1 MAKVTNG
8 FTLAELAQ
16 RIGAEL
22 VGNAQHSIFALA
34 TLQSA
39 TPTDLSFIANS
50 AYKKHLA
57 STRAGAVICSPDL
70 ADLIVGNKLIVAN
83 PYLCYAQLT
92 ALFDLSL
99 THEAEIHPSAVLGKN
114 CVLGKDI
121 CIQANAVIGADVTLG
136 DGVNIGAGAVVG
148 ANTVIG
154 ANTRLY
160 PNVTI
165 YHGVSIG
172 SDCIF
177 HSGCVI
183 GGDGFGFSPSPQG
196 WVKIHQLGGVV
207 IGNKVEIGANTTID
221 RGALDDTFID
231 DGVIIDNLV
240 QIGHNVRLG
249 KNTAIAAHTA
259 IAGSTSI
266 GDNCTI
272 AGAVAIA
279 GHVNLADKV
288 HITGMSMVSSSIT
301 EAGSYSSGVPLAPT
315 KEWRKN
321 AARFRQLDSLATR
334 IIKLARNASSDRE
347 VQDQDAQDK

>member
-1 MAKVTNG
+1 VAKVIKD

-16 RIGAEL
+16 RVNAEL
-22 VGNAQHSIFALA
+22 VGDPKHVVSALA

-39 TPTDLSFIANS
+39 SPTDLSFIANPT
-50 AYKKHLA
+50 YKKHLA
-57 STRAGAVICSPDL
+57 TTKAGAVICAPDL
-70 ADLIVGNKLIVAN
+70 AELISGNKLIVAN

-99 THEAEIHPSAVLGKN
+99 THEAGIHSSAVIGKN
-114 CVLGKDI
+114 CVLGKDV
-121 CIQANAVIGADVTLG
+121 CIQANAVIGDYVTLG
-136 DGVNIGAGAVVG
+136 DSVNIGAGAVIG
-148 ANTVIG
+148 SNTIIG
-154 ANTRLY
+154 ARTRLY
-160 PNVTI
+160 PNATI

-183 GGDGFGFSPSPQG
+183 GADGFGFSPSPKG

-279 GHVNLADKV
+279 GHVTLADKV

-301 EAGSYSSGVPLAPT
+301 EAGSYSSGVPLGPT

-334 IIKLARNASSDRE
+334 IIKLARNASNEKE

>member
-1 MAKVTNG
+1 VANVIPC

-22 VGNAQHSIFALA
+22 IGDPQHKISALA

-39 TPTDLSFIANS
+39 TINDLSFIANPT
-50 AYKKHLA
+50 YKRHLA
-57 STRAGAVICSPDL
+57 NTQAGAVICAQDL
-70 ADLIVGNKLIVAN
+70 AEFIVGNKLIVTN

-92 ALFDLSL
+92 FLFDTSLLSQSG
-99 THEAEIHPSAVLGKN
+99 IHPSASIGKN
-114 CVLGKDI
+114 CILGSDI
-121 CIQANAVIGADVTLG
+121 CIQANAVIGDDVTLG
-136 DGVNIGAGAVVG
+136 DDVIVGAGAVVG
-148 ANTVIG
+148 ANSSVG
-154 ANTRLY
+154 ARTRICANATL
-160 PNVTI
+160 
-165 YHGVSIG
+165 YHGISVG
-172 SDCIF
+172 ADCVF
-177 HSGCVI
+177 HSGCII
-183 GGDGFGFSPSPQG
+183 GADGFGFSPSPEG
-196 WVKIHQLGGVV
+196 WVKIHQLGGVI

-259 IAGSTSI
+259 IAGSTQI

-279 GHVNLADKV
+279 GHLTLADKV
-288 HITGMSMVSSSIT
+288 HITGMSMVSSSIS
-301 EAGSYSSGVPLAPT
+301 EAGSYSSGVPLGPT

-321 AARFRQLDSLATR
+321 AARFRQLDNLANR
-334 IIKLARNASSDRE
+334 LIKLARRVPDDE
-347 VQDQDAQDK
+347 

>member
-1 MAKVTNG
+1 MATVINR

-22 VGNAQHSIFALA
+22 VGNAQHTISSLA

-39 TPTDLSFIANS
+39 TATDISFIANP

-57 STRAGAVICSPDL
+57 STQAGAVICSPDL
-70 ADLIVGNKLIVAN
+70 AELIVGNKLIVAN

-92 ALFDLSL
+92 ALFDTSLS
-99 THEAEIHPSAVLGKN
+99 HDIGIHPSAVIGKN
-114 CVLGKDI
+114 CILGKDI
-121 CIQANAVIGADVTLG
+121 CVQANAVVGDDVTLG
-136 DGVNIGAGAVVG
+136 DGVVVG
-148 ANTVIG
+148 AGVIIG
-154 ANTRLY
+154 ANSSLGSKTRLY

-183 GGDGFGFSPSPQG
+183 GADGFGFSPSAYG

-207 IGNKVEIGANTTID
+207 IGNRVEIGANTTID

-279 GHVNLADKV
+279 GHVTLADKV
-288 HITGMSMVSSSIT
+288 HITGMSMVSSSIS
-301 EAGSYSSGVPLAPT
+301 EAGSYSSGVPLGPT

-334 IIKLARNASSDRE
+334 IIKLARSTSNDR
-347 VQDQDAQDK
+347 QDHDAQDK

>member
-1 MAKVTNG
+1 MSTIATC

-22 VGNAQHSIFALA
+22 VGNPEQKISALA

-39 TPTDLSFIANS
+39 TSTDLSFIANP
-50 AYKKHLA
+50 AYKKYLA
-57 STRAGAVICSPDL
+57 NTQAGAVICAPDL
-70 ADLIVGNKLIVAN
+70 AEAIVGNKLIVAN

-92 ALFDLSL
+92 PLFDSSIS
-99 THEAEIHPSAVLGKN
+99 TGSGVHESAVVGKN
-114 CVLGKDI
+114 CVLGKDVWI
-121 CIQANAVIGADVTLG
+121 HANAVIGNDVSLG
-136 DGVNIGAGAVVG
+136 DGVVIGPGAVVG
-148 ANTVIG
+148 SNTVIG
-154 ANTRLY
+154 ARTKLY
-160 PNVTI
+160 ANVTV
-165 YHGVSIG
+165 YHGISIG
-172 SDCIF
+172 EDCIF
-177 HSGCVI
+177 HSGCVV
-183 GGDGFGFSPSPQG
+183 GADGFGFSPSSSG

-221 RGALDDTFID
+221 RGALDNTFID

-259 IAGSTSI
+259 VGGSTTI

-279 GHVNLADKV
+279 GHVTLADKV
-288 HITGMSMVSSSIT
+288 HITGMSMVSGSIS
-301 EAGSYSSGVPLAPT
+301 EAGSYSSGVPLGPT
-315 KEWRKN
+315 KEWRRN

-334 IIKLARNASSDRE
+334 LIKLSRNAP
-347 VQDQDAQDK
+347 QDE

>member
-1 MAKVTNG
+1 MSNVTPC

-22 VGNAQHSIFALA
+22 VGNPQQKISALA
-34 TLQSA
+34 TLQTA
-39 TPTDLSFIANS
+39 TSNDLSFIANP
-50 AYKKHLA
+50 AYKKQLA
-57 STRAGAVICSPDL
+57 DTKAGGVICAPDL
-70 ADLIVGNKLIVAN
+70 ADSIVGNKLIVAN

-92 ALFDLSL
+92 SLFDRSL
-99 THEAEIHPSAVLGKN
+99 TLDSGVHTSAVLGKN
-114 CVLGKDI
+114 CILGKDVWV
-121 CIQANAVIGADVTLG
+121 QPNAVVGDDVTLG
-136 DGVNIGAGAVVG
+136 DGVIVGAGAVVG
-148 ANTVIG
+148 ANTTIG
-154 ANTRLY
+154 ARTRLY
-160 PNVTI
+160 ANVTI
-165 YHGVSIG
+165 YHGISIG

-183 GGDGFGFSPSPQG
+183 GADGFGFSPAPTG
-196 WVKIHQLGGVV
+196 WVKIHQLGGVI
-207 IGNKVEIGANTTID
+207 IGNKVEIGANTTVD
-221 RGALDDTFID
+221 RGALDNTFID

-259 IAGSTSI
+259 IAGSTVI

-279 GHVNLADKV
+279 GHVTLADKV

-301 EAGSYSSGVPLAPT
+301 EAGSYSSGVPLGPT

-321 AARFRQLDSLATR
+321 AARFRQLDSLANR
-334 IIKLARNASSDRE
+334 LIKLTRRIP
-347 VQDQDAQDK
+347 QDD

>member
-1 MAKVTNG
+1 MANVTPC

-22 VGNAQHSIFALA
+22 IGDPRHKISALA

-39 TPTDLSFIANS
+39 LAADLSFIANPT
-50 AYKKHLA
+50 YKKHLEN
-57 STRAGAVICSPDL
+57 TQAGAVICAPDL
-70 ADLIVGNKLIVAN
+70 AEFIAGNKLIVAN

-92 ALFDLSL
+92 PLFDTSL
-99 THEAEIHPSAVLGKN
+99 HYEAVIHPSASIGKN
-114 CVLGKDI
+114 CILGKDL
-121 CIQANAVIGADVTLG
+121 CIQANAVIGDNVTLG
-136 DGVNIGAGAVVG
+136 DGVIIGASAVVG
-148 ANTVIG
+148 ADSNVG
-154 ANTRLY
+154 ARTRISA
-160 PNVTI
+160 NATI

-172 SDCIF
+172 EDCVF

-183 GGDGFGFSPSPQG
+183 GADGFGFSPSPEG
-196 WVKIHQLGGVV
+196 WVKIHQLGGVI

-249 KNTAIAAHTA
+249 KHTAIAAHTA
-259 IAGSTSI
+259 IAGSTQI
-266 GDNCTI
+266 GNNCTI

-279 GHVNLADKV
+279 GHLTLADKV

-301 EAGSYSSGVPLAPT
+301 EAGSYSSGVPLSPT

-321 AARFRQLDSLATR
+321 AARFRQLDNLASR
-334 IIKLARNASSDRE
+334 IIKLGRRLPDNE
-347 VQDQDAQDK
+347 

>member
-1 MAKVTNG
+1 MANVTSC

-22 VGNAQHSIFALA
+22 IGDPQHKISALA

-39 TPTDLSFIANS
+39 QTTDLSFIANPS
-50 AYKKHLA
+50 YKKHLA
-57 STRAGAVICSPDL
+57 NTQAGAVICAPDL
-70 ADLIVGNKLIVAN
+70 AEFIAGNKLIVAN

-92 ALFDLSL
+92 SLFDASL
-99 THEAEIHPSAVLGKN
+99 IYQSAIHPSASIGNN
-114 CVLGKDI
+114 CVLGQNI
-121 CIQANAVIGADVTLG
+121 CIQANAVIGDDVTLG
-136 DGVNIGAGAVVG
+136 DGVIVGAGAVVG
-148 ANTVIG
+148 ANSSVGARTRICANSTLYHGISIG
-154 ANTRLY
+154 A
-160 PNVTI
+160 
-165 YHGVSIG
+165 
-172 SDCIF
+172 DCVF

-183 GGDGFGFSPSPQG
+183 GADGFGFSPSSEG
-196 WVKIHQLGGVV
+196 WVKIHQLGGVI

-259 IAGSTSI
+259 IAGSTQI
-266 GDNCTI
+266 GNNCTI

-279 GHVNLADKV
+279 GHLTLADKV
-288 HITGMSMVSSSIT
+288 HITGMSMVSSSIS
-301 EAGSYSSGVPLAPT
+301 EAGSYSSGVPLGPT

-321 AARFRQLDSLATR
+321 AARFRQLDNLANR
-334 IIKLARNASSDRE
+334 LIKLARRVPDDE
-347 VQDQDAQDK
+347 

>member
-1 MAKVTNG
+1 VANVTPC

-22 VGNAQHSIFALA
+22 IGDPQHKISALA

-39 TPTDLSFIANS
+39 VATDLSFIANP
-50 AYKKHLA
+50 AYKKHLVN
-57 STRAGAVICSPDL
+57 THAGAVICAADL
-70 ADLIVGNKLIVAN
+70 AEFIVGNKLIVAN
-83 PYLCYAQLT
+83 PYLGYAQLT
-92 ALFDLSL
+92 SLFDASL
-99 THEAEIHPSAVLGKN
+99 IYQTGIHPCASIGNN
-114 CVLGKDI
+114 CTLGKDI
-121 CIQANAVIGADVTLG
+121 YVQANAVIGDDVTLG
-136 DGVNIGAGAVVG
+136 DDVIVGAGAVVG
-148 ANTVIG
+148 ANTTIG
-154 ANTRLY
+154 ARTKLY
-160 PNVTI
+160 ANATI
-165 YHGVSIG
+165 YHGISIG
-172 SDCIF
+172 TDCIF

-183 GGDGFGFSPSPQG
+183 GADGFGFSPSAQG
-196 WVKIHQLGGVV
+196 WVKIYQLGGVI

-259 IAGSTSI
+259 IAGSTQI

-279 GHVNLADKV
+279 GHLILADKV
-288 HITGMSMVSSSIT
+288 HITGMSMVSSSID
-301 EAGSYSSGVPLAPT
+301 EAGSYSSGVPLSPT

-321 AARFRQLDSLATR
+321 AARFRQLDNLANR
-334 IIKLARNASSDRE
+334 LIKLARRVPDDE
-347 VQDQDAQDK
+347 

>member
-1 MAKVTNG
+1 VANVTPC

-22 VGNAQHSIFALA
+22 IGDSQHIISALA

-39 TPTDLSFIANS
+39 TATDLSFIANPT
-50 AYKKHLA
+50 YKKHLA
-57 STRAGAVICSPDL
+57 NTQAGAVLCAPDL
-70 ADLIVGNKLIVAN
+70 AEFIAGNKLIVAN

-92 ALFDLSL
+92 SLFDTSL
-99 THEAEIHPSAVLGKN
+99 IYQSAIHPSASIGNN
-114 CVLGKDI
+114 CVLGQNI
-121 CIQANAVIGADVTLG
+121 CIQANAVIGDDVTLG
-136 DGVNIGAGAVVG
+136 DGVVVGAGAVVG
-148 ANTVIG
+148 ANSSVG
-154 ANTRLY
+154 ARTRISANATL
-160 PNVTI
+160 
-165 YHGVSIG
+165 YHGISVG
-172 SDCIF
+172 TDCVL

-183 GGDGFGFSPSPQG
+183 GADGFGFAPSSEG
-196 WVKIHQLGGVV
+196 WVKIHQLGGVI

-259 IAGSTSI
+259 IAGSTQI
-266 GDNCTI
+266 GNNCTI

-279 GHVNLADKV
+279 GHLTLADKV
-288 HITGMSMVSSSIT
+288 HITGMSMVSSSIS
-301 EAGSYSSGVPLAPT
+301 EAGSYSSGVPLGPT

-321 AARFRQLDSLATR
+321 AARFRQLDNLANR
-334 IIKLARNASSDRE
+334 LIKLARRVPDDE
-347 VQDQDAQDK
+347 